1 MTKVKILFNLL
12 SQDLISE
19 YEKKGHCII
28 LFRFRNSL
36 RPTLINA
43 DAKQMDIIFADKVG
57 IVLCKLGLLESIYV
71 IIFNIFIFTTKSF
84 ERGDKKSTKFFL
96 LISNQKSEGPHP
108 SEKTQK

>member
-57 IVLCKLGLLESIYV
+57 IVLCKLGLLESIYSLND
-71 IIFNIFIFTTKSF
+71 FSMKNIHWPPPSLTNASQATK
-84 ERGDKKSTKFFL
+84 
-96 LISNQKSEGPHP
+96 I
-108 SEKTQK
+108 

>member
-1 MTKVKILFNLL
+1 MKTNTKNFYSAQVYSKLIFFSHTYLICTNFFFFVKICYYYYLL
-12 SQDLISE
+12 KFPKKNYFHYIKNHFF
-19 YEKKGHCII
+19 YEK
-28 LFRFRNSL
+28 FQR
-36 RPTLINA
+36 A
-43 DAKQMDIIFADKVG
+43 D
-57 IVLCKLGLLESIYV
+57 V

>member
-1 MTKVKILFNLL
+1 MLLLL
-12 SQDLISE
+12 SFEISTKKKLFSLHQKSFF
-19 YEKKGHCII
+19 YEK
-28 LFRFRNSL
+28 FQR
-36 RPTLINA
+36 A
-43 DAKQMDIIFADKVG
+43 D
-57 IVLCKLGLLESIYV
+57 V